1 MSSILKVNTL
11 TGVTTAGS
19 IAVTGEGNSTT
30 TNLQQ
35 GLAKAWADI
44 AAGVGSSMPDS
55 FNCSSIDDDASGE
68 CGVNIASD
76 MSSANYSAQVTIT
89 FGHAADNSNSLR
101 TATIESTATGAVELD
116 FSYVNSSGLHI
127 ANDVETGASTI
138 IHGDLA

>member
-1 MSSILKVNTL
+1 MSSLKVDNI
-11 TGVTTAGS
+11 TGRGNAGF
-19 IAVTGEGNSTT
+19 TGSVKSEGGNTT
-30 TNLQQ
+30 TDLQQ

-76 MSSANYSAQVTIT
+76 MSSANYSAQVTII
-89 FGHAADNSNSLR
+89 FGHAADDSNSLR

-116 FSYVNSSGLHI
+116 FSYVNGSGLHV
-127 ANDVETGASTI
+127 AQDLETGASTI